1 MSFSGDVKEE
11 LAKHVSQ
18 ARHCQIAELSMI
30 LNCCATVKKN
40 EKGCPEL
47 EVRSENSAVLR
58 KCFTLLKKTFNIN
71 DSVLR
76 DYPEPQGKTGY
87 YQFLLTSEQDVE
99 SILEACKWEKDGD
112 GFLEHPEMISS
123 LLIKNSC
130 CKRAALRGAYLTIGS
145 MSNPQRSYHL
155 EFVCASEKQAVQLC
169 EILSGFELEAK
180 IVLRKKYYVVYMK
193 EGSAIVDLLN
203 IIEAHV
209 ALMNLENLRIL
220 KDISNSVNRRV
231 NCEAAN
237 IVKTVNAANRQV
249 ADIELIKEK
258 RGISALPESLR
269 EAAVLRL
276 EHPDATLLELSQM
289 MNPPI
294 GKSGMNHRLRKLS
307 EIADE
312 IREKENFS
320 CGE

>member
-18 ARHCQIAELSMI
+18 ARHCQIAELAMI
-30 LNCCATVKKN
+30 LTYCASVKKD
-40 EKGCPEL
+40 EKGLPEL
-47 EVRSENSAVLR
+47 EIRSENSAVLR
-58 KCFTLLKKTFNIN
+58 KCFTLLRKTFNIN
-71 DSVLR
+71 TSVFEENI
-76 DYPEPQGKTGY
+76 EPQGKTGY
-87 YQFLLTSEQDVE
+87 YQFSLTVKQDVE
-99 SILEACKWEKDGD
+99 SILDACKWEKDGS
-112 GFLEHPEMISS
+112 GFLERPETVSP

-155 EFVCASEKQAVQLC
+155 EFVCASEKQALQLC

-180 IVLRKKYYVVYMK
+180 IVVRKKYHVVYMK
-193 EGSAIVDLLN
+193 EGAAIVDLLN
-203 IIEAHV
+203 IMEAHV
-209 ALMNLENLRIL
+209 ALMDLENLRIL

-258 RGISALPESLR
+258 KGISALPENLR

-276 EHPDATLLELSQM
+276 EHPDATLSELSQM

-307 EIADE
+307 EIAEE
-312 IREKENFS
+312 IREKEQIILP
-320 CGE
+320 E